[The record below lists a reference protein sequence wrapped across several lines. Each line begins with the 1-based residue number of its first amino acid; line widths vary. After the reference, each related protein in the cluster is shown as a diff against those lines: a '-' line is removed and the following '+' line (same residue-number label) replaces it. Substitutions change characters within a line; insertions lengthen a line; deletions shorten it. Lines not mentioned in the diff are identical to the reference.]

1 MSWGVKIL
9 KNLTQKKKMEDEM
22 EEVKGSNETTKK

>member
-1 MSWGVKIL
+1 MKKIVKKSIL
-9 KNLTQKKKMEDEM
+9 KKKKMEDEM